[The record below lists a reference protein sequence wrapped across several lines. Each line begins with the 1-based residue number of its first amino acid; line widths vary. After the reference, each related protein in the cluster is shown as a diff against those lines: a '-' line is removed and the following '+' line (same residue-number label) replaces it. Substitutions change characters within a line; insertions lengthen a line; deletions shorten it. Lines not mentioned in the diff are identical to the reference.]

1 MGIIIISVISFVL
14 CEGHTMFSSFSFED
28 FAGSFLIGMFAVAI
42 VKRKYGS
49 RKKSLIVGG
58 AVFIIALIVRYV
70 MLM

>member
-1 MGIIIISVISFVL
+1 
-14 CEGHTMFSSFSFED
+14 MFSSFSFED